1 MWWNTCSKGKDG
13 GQEETNKLLTET
25 EEDKNE
31 NVIAQKL
38 FQEYVVISIIFPDD
52 NEDEH

>member
-31 NVIAQKL
+31 NVIAQRAFL
-38 FQEYVVISIIFPDD
+38 GICSDQYYIPR
-52 NEDEH
+52 